1 MTPAELEDLDLPG
14 HLEGLKRQYLKLSF
28 LNVNDLMEVRRSIL
42 PIVKKKQDKEGVRSE
57 DSQTALRGTS
67 SSTFASARKS
77 ASAGA
82 TNMLEEI
89 ADIREYDVPYV
100 VRVCIDLHIRAGHY
114 YEVKPTQEKNV
125 EVTFLEE
132 KTKNTKAA
140 PRVLAFDI
148 ECTKAPLK
156 FPDASHDQIFMIS
169 YMVDGQGYLIS
180 SSRMTR
186 GRSSQR
192 SFTRRTFTWLWR
204 TRRLRRMWCSSS
216 LGR

>member
-1 MTPAELEDLDLPG
+1 
-14 HLEGLKRQYLKLSF
+14 
-28 LNVNDLMEVRRSIL
+28 MEVRRAIL
-42 PIVKKKQDKEGVRSE
+42 PIVKKKQDKEGIRSE

-82 TNMLEEI
+82 ANMLEEI

-132 KTKNTKAA
+132 KTKSTKAA

-156 FPDASHDQIFMIS
+156 VRGRCPETDASYATLLLLTPPPLSLVAMQFPDASHDQIFMIS
-169 YMVDGQGYLIS
+169 YMVDGQGYLII
-180 SSRMTR
+180 SRDVV
-186 GRSSQR
+186 SQDIDDFEYTPKKR
-192 SFTRRTFTWLWR
+192 
-204 TRRLRRMWCSSS
+204 
-216 LGR
+216 